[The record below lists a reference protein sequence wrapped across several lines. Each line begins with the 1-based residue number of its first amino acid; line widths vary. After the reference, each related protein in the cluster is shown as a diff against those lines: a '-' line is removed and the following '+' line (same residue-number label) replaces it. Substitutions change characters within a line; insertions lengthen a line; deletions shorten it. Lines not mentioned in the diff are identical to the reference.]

1 MSVDVAPNHEIRK
14 VDDLALLVAKIEDHL
29 SQGRYQE
36 AATLFE
42 NNSTSAWFGFQPT
55 RAVEILQ
62 LLITKTPAPRPILKS
77 IVRLMTATSSGK
89 FDSHQYVA
97 TIDSKD
103 PQQMFLLSMFRMA
116 DLRFHGRAVEA
127 LEQSK
132 QLETYLD
139 QMQLSENDPIGL
151 ALQAAV
157 ETGITATLAGDFQH
171 ALASF
176 TQAQLLPFIPKFPFL
191 TRNAL
196 VQAAL
201 IHACVGNAG
210 SAVSLLNRA
219 DQIPRTSSWVEK
231 QIDVHRDFASILV
244 SARSYEEALDRL
256 ETISLHDI
264 GEMWPFYIMVIH
276 RILEAVGLT
285 DELDHRLEMFD
296 SIPLPK
302 IDGEG
307 FSGSIIPI
315 KRAML
320 AMRTGRSFEA
330 QEFLA
335 RADSRLVYTRLLS
348 AAVNIYSGRTQ
359 QAIQQATRLK
369 AETRGFR
376 LLEIRR
382 LAILTSAY
390 YQADNTEACLETLAR
405 AVSLPHGLART
416 EAELFSPEVRELA
429 TKHIAAWPPDAGGPS
444 AFLTGLPKPGRALT
458 EREIQIVGQLAKGH
472 PRAKIAENLYISLN
486 TLKSQLRSIYRKL
499 EVSTASDAVVGAQRR
514 GLI

>member
-1 MSVDVAPNHEIRK
+1 MPVDTAPNQDIHTL
-14 VDDLALLVAKIEDHL
+14 DGLALLVSTIEDHL
-29 SQGRYQE
+29 SQGQYQQ

-42 NNSTSAWFGFQPT
+42 NNSTSAWFGFHPT
-55 RAVEILQ
+55 RAVEVLQ
-62 LLITKTPAPRPILKS
+62 LLITNTPAPRPVLES
-77 IVRLMTATSSGK
+77 IVRLMTATRVGQ
-89 FDSHQYVA
+89 FDSHHYVA
-97 TIDSKD
+97 TVDGED
-103 PQQMFLLSMFRMA
+103 PHQMFLLSMFRMA
-116 DLRFHGRAVEA
+116 DLRLHGQPVEA
-127 LEQSK
+127 LEHSELLNVYLK
-132 QLETYLD
+132 QMNLGD
-139 QMQLSENDPIGL
+139 DDPIGL

-157 ETGITATLAGDFQH
+157 ETGITAMLAGDFQH
-171 ALASF
+171 ALKSF
-176 TQAQLLPFIPKFPFL
+176 TQAQLLPFVPKFPFL

-196 VQAAL
+196 VQSAL
-201 IHACVGNAG
+201 IHACVGNTG
-210 SAVSLLNRA
+210 SAVSLLDRA
-219 DQIPRTSSWVEK
+219 DQVPRTSSWVEN
-231 QIDVHRDFASILV
+231 QIDVHRDFAAVLV

-276 RILEAVGLT
+276 RILEAVGQT

-320 AMRTGRSFEA
+320 AMRTGRSFDA

-348 AAVNIYSGRTQ
+348 AAVNIYAGRTQ

-382 LAILTSAY
+382 LAILASAY
-390 YQADNTEACLETLAR
+390 YQADNTEACLKTLTR
-405 AVSLPHGLART
+405 AVAIPHGLART

-429 TKHIAAWPPDAGGPS
+429 TRHIAAWPPDIGGPS
-444 AFLTGLPKPGRALT
+444 AFLTDLPKPGRALT
-458 EREIQIVGQLAKGH
+458 EREVQIVGQLAKGH
-472 PRAKIAENLYISLN
+472 RRAKIADNLYISMN